1 MIGNQMNVNVKPNQY
16 ARHDHTNMRPHTPQY
31 PTQTRWAQ
39 MQFLLMLVS
48 VGRTALHV
56 RVTRIDE
63 MEKERRSLRVR
74 LLLLDHGLAT
84 AGQGAAALTHACLC
98 HGHLE
103 TAFRLGAAVYFALL
117 VTFQT
122 FSPLS

>member
-1 MIGNQMNVNVKPNQY
+1 MNVKPNQY
-16 ARHDHTNMRPHTPQY
+16 ARYDHTNARPHTPHD
-31 PTQTRWAQ
+31 PTQTSWAQ
-39 MQFLLMLVS
+39 MQLLLMLVS
-48 VGRTALHV
+48 VERTVLRV
-56 RVTRIDE
+56 RVKRIDE
-63 MEKERRSLRVR
+63 MGKERRSLRVR
-74 LLLLDHGLAT
+74 LFLLDHGLAT

-103 TAFRLGAAVYFALL
+103 TAFRLGAAVFVALL

>member
-1 MIGNQMNVNVKPNQY
+1 
-16 ARHDHTNMRPHTPQY
+16 
-31 PTQTRWAQ
+31 

-48 VGRTALHV
+48 VGTTALDV
-56 RVTRIDE
+56 RVTRIGE
-63 MEKERRSLRVR
+63 MGSERRSLRVR

-84 AGQGAAALTHACLC
+84 AGQGAATLTHACLC
-98 HGHLE
+98 HRHLE
-103 TAFRLGAAVYFALL
+103 TAFRLGAAVYVALL

>member
-1 MIGNQMNVNVKPNQY
+1 
-16 ARHDHTNMRPHTPQY
+16 
-31 PTQTRWAQ
+31 
-39 MQFLLMLVS
+39 MLVS
-48 VGRTALHV
+48 VWRTALHV
-56 RVTRIDE
+56 RVMRIDE
-63 MEKERRSLRVR
+63 MGKERRSLRVR

-103 TAFRLGAAVYFALL
+103 TAFRLGAAVYVALL

-122 FSPLS
+122 FSPLGDLARPC

>member
-1 MIGNQMNVNVKPNQY
+1 
-16 ARHDHTNMRPHTPQY
+16 
-31 PTQTRWAQ
+31 
-39 MQFLLMLVS
+39 MQLLLMLVS
-48 VGRTALHV
+48 VGRRALHV

-63 MEKERRSLRVR
+63 MGKERGSLRVR
-74 LLLLDHGLAT
+74 LLLDHGLAT

-103 TAFRLGAAVYFALL
+103 TAFRLGATVYVALL